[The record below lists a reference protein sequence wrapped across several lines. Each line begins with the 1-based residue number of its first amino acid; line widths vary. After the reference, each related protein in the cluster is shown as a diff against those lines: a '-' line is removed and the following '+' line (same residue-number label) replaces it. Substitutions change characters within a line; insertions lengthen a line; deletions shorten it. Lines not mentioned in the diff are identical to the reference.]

1 MQISDYEK
9 PSIWLA
15 SLKKYVPNLYEH
27 ISYNLEESKS
37 KSLARDVMYHG
48 IRDHESYVRLYN
60 VDHKSSEVN
69 LSLNVIIL
77 SLVAHLSN
85 YKGLTLED
93 YETYTQSYCNLSLP
107 TIRNYGY
114 LELYVY
120 DNNKMFFYIGKGKA
134 RRVAE
139 HTANGGAKL
148 FSNQYRLKVFSIP
161 VIALLDFPLIPNFY
175 ELLFYSHFQKLCE
188 DLSADFPFSFDFVF
202 FNYKYEYDVD
212 LFCSNKSGF
221 TRELNN
227 TAFILGRIHRKY
239 FSTEFNKISGE
250 ISDLIKNTL
259 TKQKNLAIIK
269 S

>member
-15 SLKKYVPNLYEH
+15 SLKEYVPNLYEH

-37 KSLARDVMYHG
+37 KSLAHDVMYHG
-48 IRDHESYVRLYN
+48 IRDHESYLKLYN
-60 VDHKSSEVN
+60 VDYQSPEVN
-69 LSLNVIIL
+69 VSLNIIFLSLL
-77 SLVAHLSN
+77 AYFSN
-85 YKGLTLED
+85 YKGLSLQD
-93 YETYTQSYCNLSLP
+93 YKTYIKSYGKFDDLSLP

-120 DNNKMFFYIGKGKA
+120 DDNKMFFYVGKGKG

-161 VIALLDFPLIPNFY
+161 VLALLDFPLIPNFY

-188 DLSADFPFSFDFVF
+188 DLSTDFPFSFSFNL

-227 TAFILGRIHRKY
+227 TAFILGRIHQKY

-259 TKQKNLAIIK
+259 THNKNYI
-269 S
+269 